1 MVEKAFFGT
10 NHLPKINKMAS
21 IVMLNLDRR
30 TSISTFQSRFL
41 EENKKAKTPNNP
53 ELSLQRS
60 KRGMRS
66 KWRWPTVHSASLRLT
81 STRD

>member
-1 MVEKAFFGT
+1 MVEKAFFGP

-21 IVMLNLDRR
+21 IVLLNLDRR

-60 KRGMRS
+60 KRGNAFEVEMAYCALG
-66 KWRWPTVHSASLRLT
+66 KPAPYFY
-81 STRD
+81 